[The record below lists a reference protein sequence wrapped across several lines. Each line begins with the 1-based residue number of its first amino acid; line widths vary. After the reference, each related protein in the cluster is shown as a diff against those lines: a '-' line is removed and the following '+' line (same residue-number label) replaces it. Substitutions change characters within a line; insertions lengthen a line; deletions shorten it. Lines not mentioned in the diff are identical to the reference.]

1 MTYYF
6 DLYKEKNDECLECP
20 FFRAEYN
27 KEHQKVIYECKGQYL
42 KTCEYGHLKET
53 CLLINIEDVLK
64 EFIRFMDAYGCIN
77 QKQAID
83 MNYLIQKFME

>member
-1 MTYYF
+1 MMNA
-6 DLYKEKNDECLECP
+6 LNVRSLE
-20 FFRAEYN
+20 RN
-27 KEHQKVIYECKGQYL
+27 TTRNIKKVIYECKGQYL